1 MQQGKEASMFTQRDA
16 LKTVAEIT
24 SYLKQAL
31 SPDKTIGARLK
42 FVYSGAGVVMID
54 GRTIPNVV
62 SNRDEVA
69 DCTVE
74 IDPNVHLKLLHGEMD
89 QGLAFRQGKMRIS
102 GEVAVIVRLGPA
114 LRASSVPD
122 RT

>member
-1 MQQGKEASMFTQRDA
+1 MQQEEEASMSMQRDA
-16 LKTVAEIT
+16 LKIVTEIT
-24 SYLKQAL
+24 TYLKQSLPA
-31 SPDKTIGARLK
+31 DGTIGARLK
-42 FVYSGAGVVMID
+42 FVYPGVGVVMID
-54 GRTIPNVV
+54 GRKIPNVV

-74 IDPNVHLKLLHGEMD
+74 IDPNVHFKLLHGEMD

-102 GEVAVIVRLGPA
+102 GDVAIAVRLGPV

-122 RT
+122 RR